1 MTRHAG
7 GRYLRF
13 SSSILSACVCFSVAL
28 SGCGSGADSAADA
41 VPDPEVP
48 ELSKITFD
56 LDRLNDDGLVGPPNG
71 LRSLMYE
78 FCIPSDSASARQ
90 VREIDSSV
98 RFYSESPGRIGCGDG
113 LTLCIGETHQPGW
126 RAVIEQLSALD
137 FIERIDESF
146 AE

>member
-1 MTRHAG
+1 M
-7 GRYLRF
+7 RF

-28 SGCGSGADSAADA
+28 SGCGSRADSTADT
-41 VPDPEVP
+41 VPDPQVP
-48 ELSKITFD
+48 ELSKVTFD

-78 FCIPSDSASARQ
+78 FCIPSDSASVRE

-98 RFYSESPGRIGCGDG
+98 QFYSISPGRIGCGEG
-113 LTLCIGETHQPGW
+113 LTLCISETHQPGW
-126 RAVIEQLSALD
+126 RVVLETLSALD
-137 FIERIDESF
+137 YIERIDESF